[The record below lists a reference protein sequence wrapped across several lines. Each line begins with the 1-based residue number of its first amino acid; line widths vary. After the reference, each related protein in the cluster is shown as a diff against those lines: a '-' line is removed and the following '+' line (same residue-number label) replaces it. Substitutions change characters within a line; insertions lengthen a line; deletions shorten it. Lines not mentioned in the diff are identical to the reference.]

1 MREWSKKLEIMR
13 KYDHS
18 AKVYDAQY
26 AEEQNAKIKAALS
39 HLNLREDSLIL
50 DVGCGAGLLFEHL
63 GDSVKLLVGLDLSS
77 GILKEAKKR
86 AKRFLRTA
94 LIRADADLTPFPNE
108 IFDAV
113 FAITLLQNMPNPPLT
128 IQEMARV
135 AQASAII
142 VVTGLKKA
150 YSQDA
155 FRGLLEKAG
164 LEAQIMETDEQ
175 LRGYV
180 ALCKK
185 RMGSDP
191 PHVGGYR
198 AAGSP

>member
-13 KYDHS
+13 SYDSS

-26 AEEQNAKIKAALS
+26 AEEQNAKIKATLN
-39 HLNLREDSLIL
+39 HLNLGENSLVL
-50 DVGCGAGLLFEHL
+50 DIGCGTGLLFEHL
-63 GDSVKLLVGLDLSS
+63 GNSVELLVGLDLSS
-77 GILKEAKKR
+77 RILKEAKKR

-94 LIRADADLTPFPNE
+94 LIRADADFAPFPNG
-108 IFDAV
+108 IFDGV

-128 IQEMARV
+128 LQEMVRV
-135 AQASAII
+135 GKASAII

-150 YSQDA
+150 YTQDA
-155 FRGLLEKAG
+155 FKGLLEKAE
-164 LEAQIMETDEQ
+164 LEAYIVETDRR
-175 LRGYV
+175 LKGYV

-191 PHVGGYR
+191 P
-198 AAGSP
+198 S

>member
-1 MREWSKKLEIMR
+1 MREWSKKLEIMHN
-13 KYDHS
+13 YDSS

-39 HLNLREDSLIL
+39 HSNLGEDSLVL
-50 DVGCGAGLLFEHL
+50 DVGCGTGLLFEHL
-63 GDSVKLLVGLDLSS
+63 GNSVGLLVGLDLSS

-86 AKRFLRTA
+86 AKRFPRTA
-94 LIRADADLTPFPNE
+94 LIRADADYTPFPNE
-108 IFDAV
+108 IFDGV

-128 IQEMARV
+128 LQEIVRV
-135 AQASAII
+135 SKASSVI
-142 VVTGLKKA
+142 VVTGLRKA

-155 FRGLLEKAG
+155 FKRLLEKAG
-164 LEAQIMETDEQ
+164 LETHIMETNRQ

-185 RMGSDP
+185 RMDSDP
-191 PHVGGYR
+191 PT
-198 AAGSP
+198 

>member
-1 MREWSKKLEIMR
+1 MREWNKKLEIMR
-13 KYDHS
+13 NYDSS

-39 HLNLREDSLIL
+39 HLSLREDSLVL
-50 DVGCGAGLLFEHL
+50 DVGCGTALLFEHL
-63 GDSVKLLVGLDLSS
+63 GNSIKLLVGLDLSS

-86 AKRFLRTA
+86 AKRFPRTA
-94 LIRADADLTPFPNE
+94 LIRADADFTPFPNGT
-108 IFDAV
+108 FDGV
-113 FAITLLQNMPNPPLT
+113 FAITLLQNMPNPSLT
-128 IQEMARV
+128 LQEMVRV
-135 AQASAII
+135 SKASAMI

-155 FRGLLEKAG
+155 FRGLLFQAG
-164 LEAQIMETDEQ
+164 LEADIVETDKR
-175 LRGYV
+175 LKGYI

-191 PHVGGYR
+191 PLQGGHR
-198 AAGSP
+198 DTRNP

>member
-13 KYDHS
+13 NYDYS

-26 AEEQNAKIKAALS
+26 REEQNAKIKVALS
-39 HLNLREDSLIL
+39 HLNLREDSLVL
-50 DVGCGAGLLFEHL
+50 DVGCGTGLLLEHL
-63 GDSVKLLVGLDLSS
+63 GNSVGLLAGLDLSS

-86 AKRFLRTA
+86 AKRFPKTA
-94 LIRADADLTPFPNE
+94 LIRADADFTPFPNG
-108 IFDAV
+108 IFDMV

-128 IQEMARV
+128 LKEMARV
-135 AQASAII
+135 GKASSII
-142 VVTGLKKA
+142 VVTGLRKA
-150 YSQDA
+150 YSQNA

-164 LEAQIMETDEQ
+164 LEVRIVETDKQ

-191 PHVGGYR
+191 PT
-198 AAGSP
+198 